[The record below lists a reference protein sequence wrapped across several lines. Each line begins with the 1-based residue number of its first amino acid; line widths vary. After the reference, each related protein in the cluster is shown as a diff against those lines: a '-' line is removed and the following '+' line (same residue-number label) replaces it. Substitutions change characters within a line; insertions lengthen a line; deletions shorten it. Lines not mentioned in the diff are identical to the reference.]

1 MRIFLS
7 LYNSYFAKIVM
18 FFKHFIIINILF
30 ISSAYPLSNT
40 NEYKSSIIT
49 VNNSVT
55 ESFIM
60 QRAFEAEMLAKNGEY
75 EEAAQIYYEISLK
88 SDDPS
93 LAKRATQLAG
103 YAHNYKLMLKSSE
116 RWLNIGEDK
125 STITHIRISIF
136 LALNETDLAAKEAL
150 LAIKISKDKDKFA
163 LVYDT
168 IRVFEDDA
176 IKKIFDEIYRKY
188 KNEYLANFYYAQIL
202 INVSEYQKAI
212 KVIENSYKF
221 EEFSKKESRWG
232 IFLANAYYEL
242 GKNEQS
248 VKILKDYLSYSPKDL
263 YLNQYYVKILTL
275 QENYDEA
282 IKHYRFMSAN
292 KLISFSDISVAKKM
306 ALLNIKVKKYIDA
319 DIFIKSIEN
328 KDINSYNFLK
338 GMFYSQKNNYKEAE
352 KFFKKVEKDDDNF
365 INSIKEISKK
375 KIKNKDYEKLKN
387 FFINQY
393 KDIRNKDLEIRLI
406 IIETEIFFNEKKYNY
421 SMERINSG
429 LKKYKDNSAFLYT
442 RALVAE
448 QIDRL
453 DILESDL
460 KKLIEMEPRNAQALN
475 ALGYTWANKN
485 INLEEASK
493 YIDMALKIKPNDSAI
508 LDTTDSFIRGL
519 SIDGN
524 NAGTLLDNFKDELP
538 QKTPWKENTFKYS
551 ISNLV
556 PLGNSFGLST
566 MYSFIKVSR
575 SNFLSNPN
583 KEARIKFKFTE
594 LSPRFRLTKMVGT
607 SSIL

>member
-1 MRIFLS
+1 
-7 LYNSYFAKIVM
+7 M

-60 QRAFEAEMLAKNGEY
+60 QRAFEAEMLAKNEEY

-202 INVSEYQKAI
+202 INVSEYQKAV

-248 VKILKDYLSYSPKDL
+248 IKILKDYLSYSPKDL

-338 GMFYSQKNNYKEAE
+338 GMFCSQKNNYKEAE

-365 INSIKEISKK
+365 INSIKEISKI

-406 IIETEIFFNEKKYNY
+406 IVETEIFFNEKKYNY

-460 KKLIEMEPRNAQALN
+460 KKLIEMEPKNAQALN

-493 YIDMALKIKPNDSAI
+493 YIDMALKIEPNDAAI
-508 LDTTDSFIRGL
+508 LDSKGWVLYR
-519 SIDGN
+519 
-524 NAGTLLDNFKDELP
+524 
-538 QKTPWKENTFKYS
+538 
-551 ISNLV
+551 
-556 PLGNSFGLST
+556 LG
-566 MYSFIKVSR
+566 
-575 SNFLSNPN
+575 
-583 KEARIKFKFTE
+583 KFKKSENYFVKALKTSDDTE
-594 LSPRFRLTKMVGT
+594 IVSHFIQVLIKLKKIQKAKKIYTKYIKNNP
-607 SSIL
+607 SDEKLIKIKKILNEI